1 MLSLNFQTLLRI
13 SILSLLFFYSSEHA
27 SAQKNNTV
35 FDIAVPTVRIH
46 NSNYNQF
53 IFLDSRSDLTAMGT
67 VQTGML
73 NQSSRVITDRP
84 LEEQIR
90 SVFKG
95 LTDASAKTGTLLFQ
109 LRQLSFAEEDLTF
122 KEMGYFRLRVKL
134 YRSNGDKFEEIDQ
147 LDTLMSFS
155 GLDVT
160 KRLLRGG
167 SEMITKLIAHNLTAT
182 PVSSSP
188 VSYHDINHMDSIE
201 KIRIKLYNVSTYKNG
216 IYRDYNSFK
225 DQKPDY
231 VRMTCTLKKNALT
244 VQRVNDM
251 QGDQVSLDHLYAV
264 VYEGKPYVVTDYG
277 NYPLRKEGNDFCFTG
292 IAKLEG
298 NAAAMSALFGIA
310 GALLTHDHAAFGYF
324 DIHLDHLNG
333 AFLPYRQLTKEECK
347 QKLKSGEIPKRTY
360 NNLQP
365 HQYED
370 Y

>member
-1 MLSLNFQTLLRI
+1 MLSLNFYSLLRI
-13 SILSLLFFYSSEHA
+13 SILSFLFFYSSAHVF
-27 SAQKNNTV
+27 AQKNNTV
-35 FDIAVPTVRIH
+35 FNIAVPTVKVH
-46 NSNYNQF
+46 NSNHNQF
-53 IFLDSRSDLTAMGT
+53 IFLDSRPDLTAMGM

-73 NQSSRVITDRP
+73 NQSSRVITDIP

-90 SVFKG
+90 NVFKG

-122 KEMGYFRLRVKL
+122 KEMGYFRLRAKL

-167 SEMITKLIAHNLTAT
+167 SETITKLIAHSLTAT
-182 PVSSSP
+182 PIIISP
-188 VSYHDINHMDSIE
+188 VSYDDINHMDSIE
-201 KIRIKLYNVSTYKNG
+201 KTRVKLYNVSTYKDG

-231 VRMTCTLKKNALT
+231 VRMTCTLKNNALT
-244 VQRVNDM
+244 VKGVNDI

-264 VYEGKPYVVTDYG
+264 VYEGKPYIVTDYG

-298 NAAAMSALFGIA
+298 NAATMAALFGIA
-310 GALLTHDHAAFGYF
+310 GALLTHDHASFAYF
-324 DIHLDHLNG
+324 DIRMDHLNG
-333 AFLPYRQLTKEECK
+333 AFIPYRQLSKEECR